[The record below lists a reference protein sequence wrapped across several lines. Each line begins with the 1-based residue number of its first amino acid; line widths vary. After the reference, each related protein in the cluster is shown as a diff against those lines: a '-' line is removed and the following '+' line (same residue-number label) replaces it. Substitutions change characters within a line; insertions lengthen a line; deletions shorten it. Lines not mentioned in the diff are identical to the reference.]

1 MSDPDR
7 PVIARDAVG
16 SVSDTGELRRDWKV
30 GVYTI
35 NTPRTQAATG
45 RVGGRVVALFDVEI
59 RMKTNNASVAVQSL
73 TGKRLGDSS
82 AVLISLG
89 ARSEPLS
96 LGRLP
101 YRSEPVEGVLSI
113 RAPAGLKLYANV
125 NGRGE
130 RREIPT
136 SYRDGRYQVR
146 LDAALGTYW
155 LLLG

>member
-1 MSDPDR
+1 
-7 PVIARDAVG
+7 
-16 SVSDTGELRRDWKV
+16 
-30 GVYTI
+30 
-35 NTPRTQAATG
+35 
-45 RVGGRVVALFDVEI
+45 VVALFDVEI

-89 ARSEPLS
+89 ARSEPVS
-96 LGRLP
+96 VGRLP
-101 YRSEPVEGVLSI
+101 YRSEPVEGELSI

-146 LDAALGTYW
+146 LDASLGSYW